1 MGERFGGCRGA
12 LRRWVA
18 NPDAR
23 KEINERLAARGFPVS
38 EVLAKA
44 YVKAAPDIDRVDR
57 RIANYEARKMV
68 ILREIEQRDVRL
80 SRSLEKASAE
90 VIDADFRVAAE

>member
-1 MGERFGGCRGA
+1 MVRVNSCKGA
-12 LRRWVA
+12 TTFF
-18 NPDAR
+18 AR
-23 KEINERLAARGFPVS
+23 KEINERLAARGFPVV

-44 YVKAAPDIDRVDR
+44 YVKVAADIDRVDR

-68 ILREIEQRDVRL
+68 LLREIEHRNERL

-90 VIDADFRVAAE
+90 VIDAEFSEAAE